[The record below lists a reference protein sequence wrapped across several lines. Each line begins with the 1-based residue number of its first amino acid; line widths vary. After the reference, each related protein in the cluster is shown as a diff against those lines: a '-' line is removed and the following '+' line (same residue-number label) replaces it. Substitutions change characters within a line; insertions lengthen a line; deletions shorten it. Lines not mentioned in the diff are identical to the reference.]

1 MSKSVELREQRKR
14 AVDEDRRILDAVLAA
29 GGEWTSEQREKHEK
43 LDATINDLKRTIDAL
58 ERLEAEERGY
68 VPPSQAVPPA
78 PVSAEDRAA
87 QYRDAFW
94 RAMRAGIGPDE
105 RRVMAV
111 GTDTSGGYTVPDE
124 FRRELIAK
132 LDELNVIRQR
142 ATVIPTTSG
151 TLTIPVL
158 TTHGSASWVAE
169 NGSYSETTP
178 TFDEKTFSPHKLS
191 VLLKVSEE
199 LMNDSAFPLERFV
212 AGEFGRAIAEA
223 EETAFVTGTGSN
235 QPTGLIASSNGSALG
250 KTATATN
257 AITAAELVDLY
268 HALPRPYRQ
277 SATWVMNDSTI
288 SAVRQLVT
296 GVSGD
301 KTFLWQPGLAA
312 GEPDMLLGRPVVP
325 CADMPAIAS
334 GAKAVVFGD
343 LRYFYIVERPGMA
356 MQRLVELYS
365 ANGHIGFRMFVRRDS
380 KVVLD
385 DAIKHLKLA

>member
-1 MSKSVELREQRKR
+1 M
-14 AVDEDRRILDAVLAA
+14 
-29 GGEWTSEQREKHEK
+29 
-43 LDATINDLKRTIDAL
+43 
-58 ERLEAEERGY
+58 
-68 VPPSQAVPPA
+68 
-78 PVSAEDRAA
+78 
-87 QYRDAFW
+87 
-94 RAMRAGIGPDE
+94 
-105 RRVMAV
+105 
-111 GTDTSGGYTVPDE
+111 
-124 FRRELIAK
+124 
-132 LDELNVIRQR
+132 
-142 ATVIPTTSG
+142 
-151 TLTIPVL
+151 L

-301 KTFLWQPGLAA
+301 
-312 GEPDMLLGRPVVP
+312 
-325 CADMPAIAS
+325 
-334 GAKAVVFGD
+334 
-343 LRYFYIVERPGMA
+343 
-356 MQRLVELYS
+356 
-365 ANGHIGFRMFVRRDS
+365 
-380 KVVLD
+380 
-385 DAIKHLKLA
+385 